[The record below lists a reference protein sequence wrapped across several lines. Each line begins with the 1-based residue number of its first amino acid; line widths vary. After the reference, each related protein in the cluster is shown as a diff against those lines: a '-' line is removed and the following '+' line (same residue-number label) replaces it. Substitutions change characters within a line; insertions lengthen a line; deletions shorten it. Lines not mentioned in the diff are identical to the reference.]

1 MSRRKK
7 DRGCGMIALVL
18 LLFVLAGGVVGF
30 VYVKRYMPS
39 NELADKEKIFRIQD
53 GRVALLLDNELQDA
67 RGIYEDGQVYLPVKW
82 VNEHLNQRFYWD
94 ERERL
99 LVYTLPDTIVY
110 ADENAMGEKGPLLK
124 VTSEGMFLSLG
135 LVLNYTDIRT
145 EAFVT
150 SQIKRVF
157 VDTSWEPYETSVVKK
172 EGRLREKG
180 GIKSPVITDVY
191 AGDQVDVLE
200 SMDKT
205 VMWDIWK
212 TAGWRE
218 QEQ

>member
-135 LVLNYTDIRT
+135 LVLNYTGMRGIRWMCWSLWISGP
-145 EAFVT
+145 E
-150 SQIKRVF
+150 S
-157 VDTSWEPYETSVVKK
+157 EP
-172 EGRLREKG
+172 
-180 GIKSPVITDVY
+180 
-191 AGDQVDVLE
+191 
-200 SMDKT
+200 KT